1 MKAAQATKVR
11 REIKTHIANLPE
23 ETAEEEELEE
33 LPDISDDD
41 VALDGPGDL
50 DTPAAKRPK
59 VE

>member
-1 MKAAQATKVR
+1 MEEEEDAFYSG
-11 REIKTHIANLPE
+11 EDEDIAE
-23 ETAEEEELEE
+23 DDQDFEEELEE